1 MNLLLAPLGNNA
13 RATGSAA
20 RAAAVGGMAEVTA
33 AAATHMTE
41 ATEVPAAMLAD
52 PRIAVR
58 IGECEAATL
67 GTAVVSRTT
76 AAETVGEPAA
86 TAAAVVTAAV
96 AAAAP
101 GANSAAAAAEEAAV
115 RAASTLAG
123 AATATKR
130 LAKSPGIKLIRMLD
144 Y

>member
-1 MNLLLAPLGNNA
+1 MNLLLALLGNNA

-20 RAAAVGGMAEVTA
+20 RAAAAGGVAEVTA

-41 ATEVPAAMLAD
+41 AAEGPAAMLAV
-52 PRIAVR
+52 PRVAVR
-58 IGECEAATL
+58 IGECEAATSD
-67 GTAVVSRTT
+67 TAVVSLTT
-76 AAETVGEPAA
+76 AAETMGEPAA
-86 TAAAVVTAAV
+86 TAAAVVTA

-115 RAASTLAG
+115 RAATMLAG

-130 LAKSPGIKLIRMLD
+130 MAKSPGKNPIRMFG

>member
-1 MNLLLAPLGNNA
+1 MNPLLALLGNNA

-20 RAAAVGGMAEVTA
+20 RAAAAGGVAEVTA

-41 ATEVPAAMLAD
+41 AAEGPAAMLAV
-52 PRIAVR
+52 PRVAVR
-58 IGECEAATL
+58 IGECEAATSD
-67 GTAVVSRTT
+67 TAVVSLTT
-76 AAETVGEPAA
+76 AAETMGEPAA
-86 TAAAVVTAAV
+86 TAAAVVTAA

-115 RAASTLAG
+115 RAATMLAG

-130 LAKSPGIKLIRMLD
+130 MAKSPGKNPIRMID

>member
-20 RAAAVGGMAEVTA
+20 RAAAAGGMAEVTA

-41 ATEVPAAMLAD
+41 ATEVPAAMLAA

-86 TAAAVVTAAV
+86 TAAAVVTA